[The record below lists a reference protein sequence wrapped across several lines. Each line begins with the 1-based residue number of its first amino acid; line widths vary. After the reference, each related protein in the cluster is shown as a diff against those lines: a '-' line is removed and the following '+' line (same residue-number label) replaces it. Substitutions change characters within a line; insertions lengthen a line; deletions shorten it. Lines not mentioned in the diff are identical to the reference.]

1 MLKVEVP
8 FGGEN
13 AKFGYKDGIFYYLII
28 FVYSGNV
35 CGYKARPVMHITFI
49 TSHYFFY
56 VTGCSTTGIV
66 PCVAHF
72 NCNTGSNYVII
83 VSREWLS
90 RWGKPDFLSSH
101 LLLLQYFT
109 PYYFRHPVFK
119 TKEVFH

>member
-35 CGYKARPVMHITFI
+35 CGYKAPPVIHIALI
-49 TSHYFFY
+49 SSHYIFF
-56 VTGCSTTGIV
+56 VAGCRTTGIV

-72 NCNTGSNYVII
+72 SCSTGSRCFVFF
-83 VSREWLS
+83 SLKR
-90 RWGKPDFLSSH
+90 
-101 LLLLQYFT
+101 LL
-109 PYYFRHPVFK
+109 PV
-119 TKEVFH
+119 E